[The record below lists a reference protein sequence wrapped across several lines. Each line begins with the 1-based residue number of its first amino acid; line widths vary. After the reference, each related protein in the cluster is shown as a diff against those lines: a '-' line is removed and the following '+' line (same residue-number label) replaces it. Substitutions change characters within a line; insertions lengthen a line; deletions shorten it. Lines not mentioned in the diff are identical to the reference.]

1 MKYLTLTACL
11 AVAACASDPSRI
23 HAMKVPGVACDPGR
37 LTALEA
43 AQRKTARAD
52 FIGVALIG
60 IPLGGEDYA
69 KEIAELKGACN
80 AS

>member
-1 MKYLTLTACL
+1 MRKLIFILPL
-11 AVAACASDPSRI
+11 LAACASDPSRI
-23 HAMKVPGVACDPGR
+23 HAIHNPGVKCDR
-37 LTALEA
+37 SKLTGLEA

-52 FIGVALIG
+52 TVGVLLIG

-80 AS
+80 A

>member
-1 MKYLTLTACL
+1 MKYLLILCL
-11 AVAACASDPSRI
+11 PLAACASDPSRI
-23 HAMKVPGVACDPGR
+23 HAMHTPGVKCDRSKLAG
-37 LTALEA
+37 LEE

-80 AS
+80 A